1 MLDNKTPA
9 PDTKKI
15 PNELK
20 LRLQG
25 KLDRFEKF
33 DGKEGPIYESLIILP
48 APNEY
53 SSPHRFFVKSDRQ
66 IDKQGANVDILVTIK
81 SRYWKHNTSG
91 KVNYTPELWLDAA

>member
-1 MLDNKTPA
+1 MSEKTPA
-9 PDTKKI
+9 TDTKKI

-25 KLDRFEKF
+25 KLDKFEKF
-33 DGKEGPIYESLIILP
+33 DGQNGPIYESLIILP

-53 SSPHRFFVKSDRQ
+53 SSPHRFSVKSDRQ
-66 IDKQGANVDILVTIK
+66 IDKQGASVDILVSIK
-81 SRYWKHNTSG
+81 SRYWKNNNSG